1 MSSVYHTIGRNIG
14 LALSRHAVQPTS
26 IVGIVIVVEG
36 IFFVAVVKNIFFV
49 VLVVVVLLFTE

>member
-14 LALSRHAVQPTS
+14 LALSRHAVQP
-26 IVGIVIVVEG
+26 IVGICIVMEG
-36 IFFVAVVKNIFFV
+36 IFFVAVVKKIFFFV